1 MHRKEPN
8 PRILVHHNT
17 PIVIIGNFPIAPMVG
32 KETPER
38 KGRLQRGLVVK
49 HQPEVKT
56 SKEEQRYGKGK
67 RKDGRDK
74 HVRREGNR
82 RSPTIAAEKTGENHI
97 HREEEDQKRSHPAVE
112 QKENKEFLVL
122 VTDAIAHPRTMV
134 IHVHNAHF
142 AYTAVV
148 TAWRFLLAAHLTVAH
163 TKGPVHFIV
172 VMQIGCRY
180 GSRMSKNTFQVAPYT
195 QDVTYHKET

>member
-1 MHRKEPN
+1 MHRKEQN

-67 RKDGRDK
+67 RKDGTDSQSWHWQVRDK
-74 HVRREGNR
+74 HVGREGNR

-122 VTDAIAHPRTMV
+122 VTDAVAHPRTMV
-134 IHVHNAHF
+134 IHVHNAHLGEWG
-142 AYTAVV
+142 YGVST
-148 TAWRFLLAAHLTVAH
+148 LH
-163 TKGPVHFIV
+163 TLQWWQRGGFFWPHTS
-172 VMQIGCRY
+172 Q
-180 GSRMSKNTFQVAPYT
+180 
-195 QDVTYHKET
+195 